1 MTIPLVH
8 LNQDLF
14 PEPSQFQPQRWIENP
29 QLNRYL
35 VAFSRGPRACIGI
48 NLAWAELYL
57 VLSTVF
63 SHYDTADTGGSPK
76 MRLYQTTEEDVQMVH
91 DMFVPVPKL
100 TSKGVRVVVSKQ

>member
-8 LNQDLF
+8 LNRDIF
-14 PEPSQFQPQRWIENP
+14 PEPNQFLPQRWIDNP
-29 QLNRYL
+29 QLSRYL

-57 VLSTVF
+57 VLSNVF
-63 SHYDTADTGGSPK
+63 SRYNTADDRGSPK
-76 MRLYQTTEEDVQMVH
+76 MRLYQTAGEDVEMVH

-100 TSKGVRVVVSKQ
+100 TSKGVRIVVSR